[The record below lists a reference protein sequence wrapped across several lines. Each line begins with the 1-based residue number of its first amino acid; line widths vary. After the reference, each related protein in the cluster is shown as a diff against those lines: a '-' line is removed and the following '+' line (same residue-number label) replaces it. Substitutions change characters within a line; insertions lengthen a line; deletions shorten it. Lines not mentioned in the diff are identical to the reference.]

1 MKIEQILNI
10 FYSELKNFYTQNEIQ
25 CFIHIIFEDIFN
37 VSKIEIYKDKN
48 REIQNIYQNKIYKI
62 IYDLKNYKP
71 IQYITN
77 KVEFYGLNFYVDE
90 NVLIPRPETEELVSI
105 ILKNEILAD
114 KKILDIGVGSGC
126 ISVSLAKNSKSQ
138 VFGIDISENAL
149 NIAKKNA
156 ENNKV
161 NISFF
166 EIDILNFKSLNNENQ
181 NITFD
186 FIVSNPPYVRNLEK
200 KMMKKNVLDFEPN
213 LALFV
218 EDSEPL
224 IFYKAIA
231 NFAKEKL
238 RQNGIIYLEINEFLA
253 NETADI
259 FIKNNF
265 FEVTVIKDFFK
276 KDRFIKVIK

>member
-10 FYSELKNFYTQNEIQ
+10 FYSELKNFYSQNEIQ
-25 CFIHIIFEDIFN
+25 SFIHIIFEDIFN

-48 REIQNIYQNKIYKI
+48 REIQNIYQNNIYEI
-62 IYDLKNYKP
+62 IDDLKNYKP

-77 KVEFYGLNFYVDE
+77 KVEFYGLYFYVDE

-105 ILKNEILAD
+105 ILENEILAD

-253 NETADI
+253 NETANI

>member
-10 FYSELKNFYTQNEIQ
+10 FYSELKNFYTHNEIQ

>member
-224 IFYKAIA
+224 IFYEAIA